1 MKILLIE
8 DDRVLVE
15 LLTKVLSQQSYAL
28 DVATDGEQGWVYG
41 STYRY
46 DLIILDWSLP
56 KLDGIQLC
64 QRFRAHNDDT
74 PIILL
79 TSRSGSQNKIIGLDA
94 GADDYICK
102 PFDVEELEA
111 RIRALL
117 RRLHCDFLSVL
128 RWGDLT
134 LNPCTSEITYQKQ
147 SLSLTAKEYRL
158 LELFLRHTQEVF
170 SVEDLIERLW
180 SSSEYPAEATVR
192 SHLRRLRQKLKQVNF
207 PDDLITT
214 VRGQGYCL
222 KPLPINH
229 HLEGETGSIT
239 AISASISVEQPSKQL
254 GKAQA
259 SRSRHLK
266 ALTSIW
272 SKYQAQR
279 EQQLA
284 TLAQAIKTLSL
295 GNLEIGDRLSAILI
309 AHSLAGNLGQFGL
322 DRAAQLAKEIEQ
334 QLQDDLTHNS
344 PKLLLLADKLAALK
358 KELGNKN
365 QIASQISQKLVD
377 NSPLLLI
384 VSHEHQL
391 IEQLI
396 AQATQ
401 QGVRTKIISKPREVL
416 DWLEV
421 RQSNHQQLPHAV
433 LLKISFAEEDLESFA
448 RIEYLALIA
457 EFKLLTPPI
466 PVIVVADRDRFQ
478 DRLLVA
484 RHGGKFFLTQPVNSQ
499 QIIAVCQTAVQ
510 YNSLGKKIM
519 IVDDDVELL
528 QTLPTLLEPWG
539 FKLTT
544 LDDPRQFWDVL
555 QAVTPDLLVLDIE
568 MPHLSGI
575 ELCKVLRTHA
585 YWHKLPV
592 LFLSIHQD
600 NTIYEKV
607 FASGAND
614 FVNKPVF
621 AQQFAHRILN
631 CLNLQSSV

>member
-1 MKILLIE
+1 MKILLVE
-8 DDRVLVE
+8 DDPVLVE
-15 LLTKVLSQQSYAL
+15 LLTKALAQQSYAI

-41 STYRY
+41 STYTY

-56 KLDGIQLC
+56 KLDGISLC
-64 QRFRAHNDDT
+64 QRFRAHDDDT

-94 GADDYICK
+94 GADDYLCK

-117 RRLHCDFLSVL
+117 RRLHCNFLPVL

-134 LNPCTSEITYQKQ
+134 LNPCTSEITYQRR

-158 LELFLRHTQEVF
+158 LELFLRHSHEVF

-180 SSSEYPAEATVR
+180 SSSEYPAEATIR
-192 SHLRRLRQKLKQVNF
+192 SHLRRLRQKLKQVKF

-222 KPLPINH
+222 KPMPVNSDFEQKAIAIPSLPSSTSVVQSAKSAQ
-229 HLEGETGSIT
+229 HLTALT
-239 AISASISVEQPSKQL
+239 AIWQ
-254 GKAQA
+254 
-259 SRSRHLK
+259 
-266 ALTSIW
+266 
-272 SKYQAQR
+272 KYQGQR
-279 EQQLA
+279 KQQLA
-284 TLAQAIKTLSL
+284 TLDQAIKALSL
-295 GNLEIGDRLSAILI
+295 GKLEISDRLSAILT

-322 DRAAQLAKEIEQ
+322 DQAAQLAKEIEQ
-334 QLQDDLTHNS
+334 QLQADLTQNA
-344 PKLLLLADKLAALK
+344 PKLSLLSDKLVALTKELNNKTHISAQIAQKLAD
-358 KELGNKN
+358 
-365 QIASQISQKLVD
+365 D
-377 NSPLLLI
+377 SPLLLI
-384 VSHEHQL
+384 VSHDHQL
-391 IEQLI
+391 IEQLVP
-396 AQATQ
+396 QATQ
-401 QGVRTKIISKPREVL
+401 QGIPTKIILNPREVQT
-416 DWLEV
+416 WLAA
-421 RQSNHQQLPHAV
+421 RQSDHQQLPHAV
-433 LLKISFAEEDLESFA
+433 LLTISFAEGEAKSHPRE
-448 RIEYLALIA
+448 EYLALIA
-457 EFKLLTPPI
+457 EFKLLTPSI

-499 QIIAVCQTAVQ
+499 QIIALCQTAAQ
-510 YNSLGKKIM
+510 YSSLGKKIM
-519 IVDDDVELL
+519 IVDDDIELL

-544 LDDPRQFWDVL
+544 LEDPRQFWDVL
-555 QAVTPDLLVLDIE
+555 QAVAPDLLVLDIE

-585 YWHKLPV
+585 YWCKLPV
-592 LFLSIHQD
+592 LFLSVHQD
-600 NTIYEKV
+600 DTIYEEV

-621 AQQFAHRILN
+621 APQFAHRILN
-631 CLNLQSSV
+631 CLNLQ